1 MDILQLN
8 NKQYK
13 NFNGKKFVIGF
24 SHYSK
29 PILCYCVKKSEYPK
43 IIVQASIHAREYI
56 TAYLTL
62 ELIKD
67 FERSGNNGT
76 VYFIPVVNPD
86 GVKKALTENHLY
98 KANGRKVD
106 LNTNFDAR
114 WGTGKNNALYPA
126 SENYIGKAPF
136 SENESK
142 ALRDFTLKIKP
153 DFTISYHAKGQEIYY
168 EFFQEKDRLERD
180 FCWAQKIAKTTGYKI
195 VSTPYSAGGY
205 KDWCIESLKI
215 PAITIEVG
223 DDRLTHPIKKQ
234 QLKPIY
240 NENKSVLKISI
251 EHFLENKCK
260 TNLWT

>member
-1 MDILQLN
+1 MNILQLN
-8 NKQYK
+8 NKQYQK
-13 NFNGKKFVIGF
+13 FGGKKLVIGF
-24 SHYSK
+24 SHSAK

-76 VYFIPVVNPD
+76 VYFIPIVNPD
-86 GVKKALTENHLY
+86 GVKKALTDMPLY

-114 WGTGKNNALYPA
+114 WGTGKSNAFCPA

-136 SENESK
+136 SEKESK

-168 EFFQEKDRLERD
+168 EFFQDEKRKKRD
-180 FCWAQKIAKTTGYKI
+180 YLFAKSVADATGYLIK
-195 VSTPYSAGGY
+195 STPNSAGGY
-205 KDWCIESLKI
+205 KDWCIQKLKI
-215 PAITIEVG
+215 PALTIEVG
-223 DDRLTHPIKKQ
+223 SDTLSHPIKKEY
-234 QLKPIY
+234 LDDIY
-240 NENKSVLKISI
+240 RENKGVIDASVQTLTELI
-251 EHFLENKCK
+251 CK
-260 TNLWT
+260 KNL